1 MTNTSAP
8 TIANALTTLSTEE
21 LARLA
26 AQIADTI
33 AARETAADV
42 ITTEE
47 TPATSKARKSARRD
61 HSAPWFETK
70 MIDGHVYRYQRWWEN
85 GKKRSKYIGKA

>member
-1 MTNTSAP
+1 MTPNTQ
-8 TIANALTTLSTEE
+8 TIASNLQALSTEE

-33 AARETAADV
+33 AARETVTDAIA
-42 ITTEE
+42 TEE

-61 HSAPWFETK
+61 HSTPWFETK
-70 MIDGHVYRYQRWWEN
+70 LIDGHLYRYQRWWEN